1 MREKEKLRIM
11 DKLLRVKE
19 EEENDSSVWPMEP
32 CPSAKPMKQ
41 VTGKETSLERVNQKF
56 CFILGK
62 PGWL

>member
-19 EEENDSSVWPMEP
+19 EEGNDSSVWPMEP
-32 CPSAKPMKQ
+32 CPMKQ
-41 VTGKETSLERVNQKF
+41 VTGKETSLGRVNQKF